1 MSKNDIYEM
10 LQAYEGSELDKKEL
24 TSENKKLKRKVRRQK
39 ALIILLSIKLIVS
52 FLITAVQNDWV
63 NFDKEKLSS
72 DLQEFQ
78 EEVSTE

>member
-1 MSKNDIYEM
+1 MGKNDIYQM

-39 ALIILLSIKLIVS
+39 VLIVLLSIKLIVS
-52 FLITAVQNDWV
+52 FLVTAVQNDWV

-78 EEVSTE
+78 EEVSKE